1 MWHSSHDP
9 FSTVLQNLPLKPQI
23 CRWHHP
29 YGRKRRGSEET
40 LDDSE
45 TGEWKAGLKLNIK
58 KTKIMASGPITLWQT
73 DEETTERVTDFI
85 FLGSKITADGDCS
98 HEIKRHLL
106 LGRKARPNLDSI
118 LKSRD
123 TLLTKARLVKAMVFP
138 VVMYGCE
145 SWTIK
150 KVEHRRTDAFELWC
164 WRRLLRV
171 PWTARRLNQSI
182 LKEISPEYYWK
193 AWCWSWNPNTL
204 ATWCEEL
211 TRWKR
216 PWC

>member
-1 MWHSSHDP
+1 
-9 FSTVLQNLPLKPQI
+9 
-23 CRWHHP
+23 
-29 YGRKRRGSEET
+29 
-40 LDDSE
+40 
-45 TGEWKAGLKLNIK
+45 
-58 KTKIMASGPITLWQT
+58 MASGPITLWQT

-145 SWTIK
+145 TWTIK
-150 KVEHRRTDAFELWC
+150 KAEHRRNDAFELWC

-193 AWCWSWNPNTL
+193 A
-204 ATWCEEL
+204 
-211 TRWKR
+211 
-216 PWC
+216 